1 MSQTSAFKQFTKVRS
16 KLKLLSAEN
25 KRKLSKKFCF
35 YNVALTQTEG
45 FIHIKQNMKGLNCR
59 SFWAK
64 LFPNKK
70 IVCIKFSN
78 FDFFASCCIAQP
90 IIIRKSF
97 FVEKRKENVA
107 AKNFQIGNQ
116 YFIFTFLIN
125 TFCWEKDDIFR
136 SI

>member
-1 MSQTSAFKQFTKVRS
+1 
-16 KLKLLSAEN
+16 
-25 KRKLSKKFCF
+25 
-35 YNVALTQTEG
+35 
-45 FIHIKQNMKGLNCR
+45 MKGLNCR

-107 AKNFQIGNQ
+107 AKKFQIGNQ

-136 SI
+136 SIQNFFKTTIYQFLFALIKSIEFDQTYNDFNRTVQLDQLVTVIFQIVFIKPET